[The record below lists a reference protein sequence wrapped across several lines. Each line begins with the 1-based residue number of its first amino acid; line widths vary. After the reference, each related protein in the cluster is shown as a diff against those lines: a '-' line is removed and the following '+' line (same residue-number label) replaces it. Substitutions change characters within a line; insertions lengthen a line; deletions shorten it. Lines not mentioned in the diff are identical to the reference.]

1 MMGGSCHTCK
11 RKTVHGSFVKSM
23 YVTAKTT
30 SNLNVR
36 VEYSSDQPSRAKL
49 IITADD
55 IDRACRRHPCL
66 CKDLSFCYSLMACT

>member
-11 RKTVHGSFVKSM
+11 RKMVHGSFVKFM

-30 SNLNVR
+30 SNLNVH

-49 IITADD
+49 VVNADG
-55 IDRACRRHPCL
+55 IDRARHRHAEL
-66 CKDLSFCYSLMACT
+66 L